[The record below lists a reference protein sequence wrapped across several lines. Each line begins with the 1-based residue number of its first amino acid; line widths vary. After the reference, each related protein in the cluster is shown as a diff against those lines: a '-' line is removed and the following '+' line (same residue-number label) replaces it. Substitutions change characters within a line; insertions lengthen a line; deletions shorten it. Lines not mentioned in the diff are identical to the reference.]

1 MQIEEYIV
9 DILRKEMNLD
19 QQHIWIRAQNR
30 KIPPNSQDL
39 YVVVGVVDFLPISSK
54 SYFKQEIGSD
64 ELPTP
69 VEHQVLYGRANVQID
84 IFSRSNE
91 ARIRRGEI
99 LMALNSFYSKE
110 VQDTKHFKIFEL
122 PSTFL
127 NLSGLA
133 GGSDIN
139 RFTMRFYAMIAET
152 KDKSSDYYEI
162 FNEELHVEEKSP
174 AEIIE
179 LENLQNDPDLQIES

>member
-1 MQIEEYIV
+1 MQIEQYVV
-9 DILRKEMNLD
+9 DIIRTEMGLD
-19 QQHIWIRAQNR
+19 QQHIWIQAQNR
-30 KIPPNSQDL
+30 KIPPNSDDL

-54 SYFKQEIGSD
+54 SYYISSTDKERQII
-64 ELPTP
+64 
-69 VEHQVLYGRANVQID
+69 YGRANVQVD

-91 ARIRRGEI
+91 ARNRRGEI
-99 LMALNSFYSKE
+99 LMALNSFYSKGI
-110 VQDTKHFKIFEL
+110 QDSKQFRIFEL

-139 RFTMRFYAMIAET
+139 RFTMRFYAMIAES
-152 KDKSSDYYEI
+152 KEKSSDYYDV
-162 FNEELHVEEKSP
+162 FNEELRIEEQIP

-179 LENLQNDPDLQIES
+179 LENLQNDPDLQTDS

>member
-1 MQIEEYIV
+1 MQIEEYTV

-19 QQHIWIRAQNR
+19 QQHIWIQAQNR

-54 SYFKQEIGSD
+54 SYFKQVVGSD
-64 ELPTP
+64 DFPTP
-69 VEHQVLYGRANVQID
+69 VERQVLYGRANVQID

-110 VQDTKHFKIFEL
+110 VQDAKHFKIFEL

-162 FNEELHVEEKSP
+162 FNEELHIEEKSP

>member
-1 MQIEEYIV
+1 MQIEQYVV
-9 DILRKEMNLD
+9 DIIRREMGLD
-19 QQHIWIRAQNR
+19 QQHIWIQAQNR
-30 KIPPNSQDL
+30 KIPPNSDDL

-54 SYFKQEIGSD
+54 SYY
-64 ELPTP
+64 LPATDR
-69 VEHQVLYGRANVQID
+69 ERQILYGRANVQVD

-91 ARIRRGEI
+91 ARTRRGEI

-110 VQDTKHFKIFEL
+110 VQDSKHFRIFEL
-122 PSTFL
+122 PSTFI

-139 RFTMRFYAMIAET
+139 RFTMRFYAMVAET

-162 FNEELHVEEKSP
+162 FNEEMRVEAVPP
-174 AEIIE
+174 ADIIE

>member
-1 MQIEEYIV
+1 MQIEQYVV
-9 DILRKEMNLD
+9 DIIRKEMDLD
-19 QQHIWIRAQNR
+19 QQHIWIQSQNR
-30 KIPPNSQDL
+30 KIPPNSNDL

-54 SYFKQEIGSD
+54 SYFKEIEGSG
-64 ELPTP
+64 E
-69 VEHQVLYGRANVQID
+69 VANIERQILYGRANVQID

-91 ARIRRGEI
+91 ARMRRGEI

-110 VQDTKHFKIFEL
+110 VQDSNHFRIFEL

-152 KDKSSDYYEI
+152 KEKSSDYYEV
-162 FNEELHVEEKSP
+162 FNEVLHIEDEKDVTV
-174 AEIIE
+174 IK
-179 LENLQNDPDLQIES
+179 LENLQNDPDLQTES

>member
-1 MQIEEYIV
+1 MQIEEYVV
-9 DILRKEMNLD
+9 DIIRKEMGLD
-19 QQHIWIRAQNR
+19 QQHIWIQAQNR
-30 KIPPNSQDL
+30 KIPPNSNDL

-54 SYFKQEIGSD
+54 SYFRE
-64 ELPTP
+64 
-69 VEHQVLYGRANVQID
+69 VEDSGDSSATIERQILYGRANVQVD

-91 ARIRRGEI
+91 ARNRRGEI

-110 VQDTKHFKIFEL
+110 IQDRNQFRIFEL
-122 PSTFL
+122 PSTFI

-152 KDKSSDYYEI
+152 KEKSSDYYDT
-162 FNEELHVEEKSP
+162 FNAQLRIEEQTP

-179 LENLQNDPDLQIES
+179 LENLQNDPDLQTES

>member
-1 MQIEEYIV
+1 MQIEQYVV
-9 DILRKEMNLD
+9 DIIRSEMGLD
-19 QQHIWIRAQNR
+19 QQHIWIQSQNR
-30 KIPPNSQDL
+30 KIPPNSNDL

-54 SYFKQEIGSD
+54 SYFRQIEGSGESAEI
-64 ELPTP
+64 ER
-69 VEHQVLYGRANVQID
+69 QILYGRANVQVD

-91 ARIRRGEI
+91 ARLRRGEI
-99 LMALNSFYSKE
+99 LMALNSFYSKN
-110 VQDTKHFKIFEL
+110 VQDSKQFRIFEL

-152 KDKSSDYYEI
+152 KEKASDYYDT
-162 FNEELHVEEKSP
+162 FNEELHVEEGSD
-174 AEIIE
+174 EVVME
-179 LENLQNDPDLQIES
+179 LENLQNDPDLQTES

>member
-1 MQIEEYIV
+1 MQIEQYVV
-9 DILRKEMNLD
+9 DILRNELGLD
-19 QQHIWIRAQNR
+19 QQHIWIQSQNR
-30 KIPPNSQDL
+30 KIPPNSNDL

-54 SYFKQEIGSD
+54 SYFKVIEGSD
-64 ELPTP
+64 DVSHIER
-69 VEHQVLYGRANVQID
+69 QILYGRANVQID

-99 LMALNSFYSKE
+99 LMALNSFYSKGI
-110 VQDTKHFKIFEL
+110 QDSKNFRIFEL

-152 KDKSSDYYEI
+152 KEKTSEYYDT
-162 FNEELHVEEKSP
+162 FNEELSSEDEQGVVVM
-174 AEIIE
+174 E
-179 LENLQNDPDLQIES
+179 LENLQNDPDLQTES

>member
-1 MQIEEYIV
+1 MQIEQYVV
-9 DILRKEMNLD
+9 DILRKELNLD
-19 QQHIWIRAQNR
+19 QQHIWIQSQNK
-30 KIPPNSQDL
+30 KIPPNSNDL
-39 YVVVGVVDFLPISSK
+39 YIVVGVVDFLPISSK
-54 SYFKQEIGSD
+54 SYFKQIEGSG
-64 ELPTP
+64 ETAHI
-69 VEHQVLYGRANVQID
+69 ERQILYGRANVQID

-91 ARIRRGEI
+91 ARMRRGEI

-110 VQDTKHFKIFEL
+110 VQDSHHFRIFEL

-152 KDKSSDYYEI
+152 KEKTSEYYDT
-162 FNEELHVEEKSP
+162 FNEHIHVEDEQGVQ
-174 AEIIE
+174 IME
-179 LENLQNDPDLQIES
+179 LENLQNDPDLQTES

>member
-1 MQIEEYIV
+1 MQIEEYTV
-9 DILRKEMNLD
+9 DIIRKEMGLD
-19 QQHIWIRAQNR
+19 QQHIWIQAQNR

-54 SYFKQEIGSD
+54 SYYKESVGSD
-64 ELPTP
+64 ELPEP
-69 VEHQVLYGRANVQID
+69 IEPQVLYGRANVQVD

-91 ARIRRGEI
+91 ARVRRGEV
-99 LMALNSFYSKE
+99 LMALNSYYSKE
-110 VQDTKHFKIFEL
+110 VQNTKHFRIFEL
-122 PSTFL
+122 PSSFL

-152 KDKSSDYYEI
+152 KDKSSDYYDT
-162 FNEELHVEEKSP
+162 FN
-174 AEIIE
+174 AEIRAESEQGVDIME
-179 LENLQNDPDLQIES
+179 LENLQNNPDLQIES